1 MILLIMSLM
10 LILVLL
16 TIPLFLLPLLQLNLN
31 LFTKPFNHLIGE
43 ITALVTTHTW
53 DVVTLPF
60 GKVPI
65 GCKWIY
71 RIKYNLD
78 GSVERYKVRLVA
90 NGYTQQES
98 LDYSETFSPVAKF
111 VSVRVLLSIVAVKRW
126 QLH

>member
-43 ITALVTTHTW
+43 ITALESTHTW
-53 DVVTLPF
+53 DVVTLPS